1 MCNHLGKYLDS
12 EDQSG
17 AGGLSQMNGRSL
29 IGGVMLI
36 LSLAATHRVAGQ
48 DSSLNATAE
57 SRNTEHALK
66 ILSGSTQFIEA
77 APAFSVR
84 GEFCG

>member
-1 MCNHLGKYLDS
+1 
-12 EDQSG
+12 
-17 AGGLSQMNGRSL
+17 
-29 IGGVMLI
+29 MLV

-57 SRNTEHALK
+57 SKTTEHALQ

-84 GEFCG
+84 GNSAGELIRETLFAV